1 MLAVKDT
8 ATSIVRRLHEAGHIA
23 YFNGGCVRDMV
34 RGVEPHDF
42 DIATSATPEQVQA
55 LFAKTVQVGA
65 AFGVI
70 LVVENG
76 YQFEVA
82 TFRSD
87 EAYID
92 GRRPTGVRFGSP
104 EEDAQRRDFTI
115 NGLFYDPMGEG
126 RIIDFVGG
134 RADIERKLVRTIGD
148 PHHRFTEDKLRLL
161 RCVRF
166 AANLGYEIEAVT
178 FDTVRER

>member
-8 ATSIVRRLHEAGHIA
+8 AISIVRRLREAGHIV

-42 DIATSATPEQVQA
+42 DIATSATPEQIQA

-76 YQFEVA
+76 HQFEVA

-87 EAYID
+87 EACID
-92 GRRPTGVRFGSP
+92 MISP
-104 EEDAQRRDFTI
+104 SMAWFELDCNCPCAIF
-115 NGLFYDPMGEG
+115 
-126 RIIDFVGG
+126 
-134 RADIERKLVRTIGD
+134 
-148 PHHRFTEDKLRLL
+148 
-161 RCVRF
+161 
-166 AANLGYEIEAVT
+166 
-178 FDTVRER
+178 